1 MVRAEIKRWPFYPS
15 HLLSRVI
22 AIIIII
28 CTWAQAVRK
37 TIFYLYR
44 MKTFLLLAF
53 IFCTSLFAY
62 SQSEDIEKLHENAK
76 AFMRQGDYANASLI
90 LTRALALAPDN
101 IEIVKDLAFD
111 YYLQKQNS
119 KALEVIRPVLEKDN
133 ADDQAYQIGG
143 TVYRALNQPKEAE
156 KLYKKAIKVYPQDGA
171 LYNDYGEM
179 LWSQQDNSAIK
190 LWEEGIKQDPSYG
203 GNYYNACKFY
213 FASPDKIWSIIYGEI
228 FINIESFT
236 SRTAEIRNILL
247 DSYKK
252 LFAETDLLA
261 NTKDK
266 NKFEIAFLT
275 TMNKQNSVVINGLNP
290 ETLTMI
296 RTRFILDWERTYAK
310 KFPFALFERQE
321 QFLEEGIFPAYNQW
335 IFGAAQNLAAYQ
347 NWISTHAEEYAA
359 YNKFQTGVIFK
370 VPKGQFY
377 H

>member
-1 MVRAEIKRWPFYPS
+1 
-15 HLLSRVI
+15 
-22 AIIIII
+22 
-28 CTWAQAVRK
+28 
-37 TIFYLYR
+37 
-44 MKTFLLLAF
+44 MKKILLAICF
-53 IFCTSLFAY
+53 FSLSIYVF
-62 SQSEDIEKLHENAK
+62 SQTEDIEKLHENAK

-101 IEIVKDLAFD
+101 IGIIKDLAFD
-111 YYLQKQNS
+111 YYLQKENT
-119 KALEVIRPVLEKDN
+119 KALEVIKPVLEKDN

-143 TVYRALNQPKEAE
+143 TIYRALNQPKDAE
-156 KLYKKAIKVYPQDGA
+156 RLYKKAIKTYPEDGA

-179 LWSQQDNSAIK
+179 LWSQQDYSAIK

-213 FASPDKIWSIIYGEI
+213 FLSTDKIWSLIYGEI

-236 SRTAEIRNILL
+236 SRTAEIKNVLL
-247 DSYKK
+247 DGYKK
-252 LFAETDLLA
+252 LFADPDLLA

-266 NKFEIAFLT
+266 NKFEIAYLT

-296 RTRFILDWERTYAK
+296 RTRFILDWEQGYAN

-321 QFLEEGIFPAYNQW
+321 QYLEEGIFPAYNEW

-347 NWISTHAEEYAA
+347 NWISTHPEEYTAFS
-359 YNKFQTGVIFK
+359 KFQKGVIFK
-370 VPKGQFY
+370 VPKGQYY